1 MKTFLAALCLAV
13 LALML
18 YVTVSASLQQDIV
31 SATRGLW
38 PAPWFRATLAD
49 AYCGFLFFW
58 LWVAWRER
66 SAAKGAL
73 WFLLIALLGNI
84 AMALFLLI
92 QLRRWNPREGVARL
106 LLGTRGLPGPNG
118 EEGSRTP

>member
-1 MKTFLAALCLAV
+1 MILTTVCLAV

-31 SATRGLW
+31 SATHELW
-38 PAPWFRATLAD
+38 PAAWFRATLAD

-66 SAAKGAL
+66 STAKGAL
-73 WFLLIALLGNI
+73 WFILIATLGNI
-84 AMALFLLI
+84 AMALFLLL
-92 QLRRWNPREGVARL
+92 QLRCWHPGDGIARF
-106 LLGTRGLPGPNG
+106 LLGARRLPGSNDK
-118 EEGSRTP
+118 EENWTP